1 MSGVRPTS
9 PEGNAAYRKGRCVD
23 CRVRRYS
30 AGRPRCN
37 EREEIFIEATE
48 PEERLP

>member
-1 MSGVRPTS
+1 MPKPTS
-9 PEGNAAYRKGRCVD
+9 PEGNAAYRKGLCVD

-37 EREEIFIEATE
+37 ECHEIFIQARER
-48 PEERLP
+48 EERSP